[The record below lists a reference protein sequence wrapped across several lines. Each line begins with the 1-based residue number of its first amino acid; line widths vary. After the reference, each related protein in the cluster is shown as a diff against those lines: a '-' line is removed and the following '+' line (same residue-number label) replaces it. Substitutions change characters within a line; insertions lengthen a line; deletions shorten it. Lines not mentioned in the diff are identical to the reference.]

1 MTVDGGAAA
10 AAEKQAKKMSADEKE
25 ELKRRKQEKK
35 QKQKR
40 KEGAMDVLA
49 LMIIEA
55 EARAT
60 EADAAARRER
70 DKAQVRAA
78 RQSIV
83 LWRGACARR
92 ATSVLEWAC
101 VYHDQATLANGH
113 ISAPAPRVRD
123 SPTTAHST
131 SGGFSARST
140 QPLRPMR

>member
-55 EARAT
+55 EARAA

-70 DKAQVRAA
+70 DKAQVRAT
-78 RQSIV
+78 RQIIV

-101 VYHDQATLANGH
+101 VYLKATLANGH
-113 ISAPAPRVRD
+113 ISALAPRVRD
-123 SPTTAHST
+123 SPTTARST